1 MNVLLVT
8 PVEVGSGETVT
19 ARYLAALL
27 ARRGHRVH
35 FLASA
40 FASRFLQD
48 EFVGQISA
56 LGQDGPTNVKTWS
69 RTLEE
74 FKPGIIVFADYPL
87 MFWRKGLAP
96 LAREPGWEKS
106 LLELD
111 IPLVTLDHFGFAQ
124 GEMGI
129 FLGPPHLTHEYHRFE
144 ALPDRMQIMLPCP
157 MHAPGAVAGRKGAP
171 FRYWDVPLGITR
183 QVRAA
188 TRSKYLRHPDDLL
201 VVHIVSNWAW
211 QSAENLKLTFY
222 RYLGNLLLHYL
233 APLGRGVTVVSLNN
247 GSLLGTA
254 TRNGVHLTDIRP
266 VTPPEFDE
274 LIFSSDLMLTENKV
288 SISMGKAVCGLQAA
302 AVLKNSYGVL
312 DLMGLC
318 SGPVWEIVSAME
330 RDRLGSVFPFDVY
343 PTGMRD
349 TLESIVLYRDNPLTE
364 GFVELEVFGGAATES
379 ALASL
384 LNDTATREG
393 LRGKQQRYVDVLSGI
408 DDGATVLERIAAGA
422 GGDGGGGAE

>member
-1 MNVLLVT
+1 MKVLLVT

-27 ARRGHRVH
+27 VRNGHRVH

-40 FASRFLQD
+40 FATRFLQD
-48 EFVGQISA
+48 EFAGQITA
-56 LGQDGPTNVKTWS
+56 LGKDGPANVKTWS
-69 RTLEE
+69 RTLAE
-74 FKPGIIVFADYPL
+74 FRPDVIVFADYPL
-87 MFWRKGLAP
+87 MFWRTGLAP
-96 LAREPGWEKS
+96 LAREPDWVKR
-106 LLELD
+106 LLDLD

-144 ALPDRMQIMLPCP
+144 ALPERMQIMLPCP
-157 MHAPGAVAGRKGAP
+157 MHAPTEVAGRKGTP
-171 FRYWDVPLGITR
+171 FRYWDVPLTVVPE
-183 QVRAA
+183 VRVA
-188 TRSKYLRHPDDLL
+188 TRNRYLRHPGDLL

-211 QSAENLKLTFY
+211 QSAENLRLTFY
-222 RYLGNLLLHYL
+222 KYLGELLLHYL
-233 APLGRGVTVVSLNN
+233 EQVGRGVTVVSLNN
-247 GSLLGTA
+247 GSLLGSA
-254 TRNGVHLTDIRP
+254 SRNGVHVADIRP

-274 LIFSSDLMLTENKV
+274 LVFSSDLMLTENKV

-302 AVLKNSYGVL
+302 AVLKNSYGIL

-318 SGPVWEIVSAME
+318 SGPVWEVVCAME

-349 TLESIVLYRDNPLTE
+349 TLESIVLYRDNPLTD
-364 GFVELEVFGGAATES
+364 GFAEIEVFGGAPTES

-384 LNDTATREG
+384 LTDAATRDG
-393 LRGKQQRYVDVLSGI
+393 LQQKQKRYVDALAAI
-408 DDGATVLERIAAGA
+408 DDGAAVLERIATGAA
-422 GGDGGGGAE
+422 GGDA

>member
-1 MNVLLVT
+1 MKVLLVT

-27 ARRGHRVH
+27 VRNGHRVH

-40 FASRFLQD
+40 FATRFLQD
-48 EFVGQISA
+48 EFAGQITA
-56 LGQDGPTNVKTWS
+56 LGKDGPANVKTWS
-69 RTLEE
+69 RTLAD
-74 FKPGIIVFADYPL
+74 FRPDVIVFADYPL
-87 MFWRKGLAP
+87 MFWRTGLAP
-96 LAREPGWEKS
+96 LAREPDWVKR
-106 LLELD
+106 LLDLD

-144 ALPDRMQIMLPCP
+144 ALPERMQIMLPCP
-157 MHAPGAVAGRKGAP
+157 MHAPTEVAGRKGTP
-171 FRYWDVPLGITR
+171 FRYWDVPLTVAPE
-183 QVRAA
+183 VRVA
-188 TRSKYLRHPDDLL
+188 TRNRYLRHPGDLL

-211 QSAENLKLTFY
+211 QSAENLRLTFY
-222 RYLGNLLLHYL
+222 KYLGELLLHYL
-233 APLGRGVTVVSLNN
+233 EQVGRGVTVVSLNN
-247 GSLLGTA
+247 GSLLGSA
-254 TRNGVHLTDIRP
+254 SRNGVHVADIRP

-274 LIFSSDLMLTENKV
+274 LVFSSDLMLTENKV

-302 AVLKNSYGVL
+302 AVLKNSYGIL

-318 SGPVWEIVSAME
+318 SGPVWEVVCAME

-349 TLESIVLYRDNPLTE
+349 TLESIVLYRDNPLTD
-364 GFVELEVFGGAATES
+364 GFAEIEVFGGAPTES

-384 LNDTATREG
+384 LTDAATRDR
-393 LRGKQQRYVDVLSGI
+393 LQQKQKRYVDALAAI
-408 DDGATVLERIAAGA
+408 DDGAAVLERIATGAA
-422 GGDGGGGAE
+422 GGDA

>member
-1 MNVLLVT
+1 MNVLLVA

-27 ARRGHRVH
+27 VRNGHHVH

-40 FASRFLQD
+40 FATRFLQD
-48 EFVGQISA
+48 EFAGQITA
-56 LGQDGPTNVKTWS
+56 LGMEGPANVKTWS
-69 RTLEE
+69 STLSE
-74 FKPGIIVFADYPL
+74 FRPDVIVFADYPL
-87 MFWRKGLAP
+87 MFWRTGLAP
-96 LAREPGWEKS
+96 LAREPNWVKS

-144 ALPDRMQIMLPCP
+144 AIPERMQIMLPCP
-157 MHAPGAVAGRKGAP
+157 MHSPVEVAGRKGTP
-171 FRYWDVPLGITR
+171 FRYWDVPLTIAP

-201 VVHIVSNWAW
+201 LVHIVSNWAW

-233 APLGRGVTVVSLNN
+233 EPLGRGVTVVSLNN
-247 GSLLGTA
+247 GSLLGSA
-254 TRNGVHLTDIRP
+254 SRNGVHVTDIGP
-266 VTPPEFDE
+266 VTPPEFDA

-312 DLMGLC
+312 DLMGQC
-318 SGPVWEIVSAME
+318 SGPVWEVVSAME

-349 TLESIVLYRDNPLTE
+349 TLDSIVLYRDNPLTE
-364 GFVELEVFGGAATES
+364 GFAELEVFGDATTES
-379 ALASL
+379 ALAAL
-384 LNDTATREG
+384 LTDAATRQG
-393 LRGKQQRYVDVLSGI
+393 LQQKQKRYVDALAAI
-408 DDGATVLERIAAGA
+408 DDGATVLERIATGA
-422 GGDGGGGAE
+422 GER